1 MRITNNMLINNM
13 LNNLNNNLNRM
24 NKYQNQLATG
34 KKISLPSDDPIV
46 ASRALKLRTDVA
58 EIQQYKRNVDDA
70 NSWMDIT
77 ETTLGQMGN
86 VMHRVR
92 ELAVQAA
99 NETNTP
105 EDLDKIKQ
113 EMGQLKVQMV
123 HLANTTYAG
132 RYIFSD
138 FDRQMYIV
146 KELHEKGRTTAYL
159 GNKLWISDRTIDED
173 LAKLRSYTGVSIMGQ
188 KIRVRGIERQKGNIE
203 FQSTVHPIFLALNLT
218 QVVVLLQGLQHMIKD
233 EAYKEYALKL
243 SANIW
248 NELSDYARRRIKQV
262 TGMLSMDLSWYEE
275 LDSYSSEELF
285 YTERECSYDERAG
298 NVLDFL
304 KNGKKCAIEFIG
316 SNGESN
322 ILTNCIIDRYN
333 PNREEIEVTSN
344 DEKHAISM
352 NAIVKTKHEAKHLY

>member
-113 EMGQLKVQMV
+113 EMEQLKVQMV

-132 RYIFSD
+132 RYIFSGFKTD
-138 FDRQMYIV
+138 KALMDDNGVFLIDISNSEQIHFEIGIGDDIHINVTGSDLFNNGTDAAAGDTSGLLATFDAII
-146 KELHEKGRTTAYL
+146 TALDAGDNEAVGNML
-159 GNKLWISDRTIDED
+159 GHIDD
-173 LAKLRSYTGVSIMGQ
+173 DINNIL
-188 KIRVRGIERQKGNIE
+188 RVRSGIGARMNRLELTANRLEDDFINFTSLMSKNEDADIAE
-203 FQSTVHPIFLALNLT
+203 VIMNL
-218 QVVVLLQGLQHMIKD
+218 QNEENVYR
-233 EAYKEYALKL
+233 ASL
-243 SANIW
+243 SAG
-248 NELSDYARRRIKQV
+248 ARVIQPSLV
-262 TGMLSMDLSWYEE
+262 
-275 LDSYSSEELF
+275 
-285 YTERECSYDERAG
+285 
-298 NVLDFL
+298 DFL
-304 KNGKKCAIEFIG
+304 K
-316 SNGESN
+316 
-322 ILTNCIIDRYN
+322 
-333 PNREEIEVTSN
+333 
-344 DEKHAISM
+344 
-352 NAIVKTKHEAKHLY
+352 

>member
-132 RYIFSD
+132 RYIFSGFKTD
-138 FDRQMYIV
+138 KALMDDNGVFLIDISNSEQIHFEIGIGDDIHINVTGSDLFNNGTDAAAGDTSGLLATFDAII
-146 KELHEKGRTTAYL
+146 TALDAGDNEDVGNML
-159 GNKLWISDRTIDED
+159 GHIDD
-173 LAKLRSYTGVSIMGQ
+173 DINNIL
-188 KIRVRGIERQKGNIE
+188 RVRSGIGARMNRLELTANRLEDDFINFTSLMSKNEDADIAE
-203 FQSTVHPIFLALNLT
+203 AIMNLMNEEN
-218 QVVVLLQGLQHMIKD
+218 VYR
-233 EAYKEYALKL
+233 ASL
-243 SANIW
+243 SAG
-248 NELSDYARRRIKQV
+248 ARVIQPSLV
-262 TGMLSMDLSWYEE
+262 
-275 LDSYSSEELF
+275 
-285 YTERECSYDERAG
+285 
-298 NVLDFL
+298 DFL
-304 KNGKKCAIEFIG
+304 K
-316 SNGESN
+316 
-322 ILTNCIIDRYN
+322 
-333 PNREEIEVTSN
+333 
-344 DEKHAISM
+344 
-352 NAIVKTKHEAKHLY
+352 